1 MITFEEAFENG
12 DCEWCECD
20 PASCEFTGYCKLME
34 DEEDGDE

>member
-20 PASCEFTGYCKLME
+20 PYILSLHRIL
-34 DEEDGDE
+34 